1 VGLTYFFPLILL
13 TLLTP
18 FMAVRA
24 FVYGPIVTGSFP
36 WFYMVGVVLIAALI
50 TVFYRLVERDNRY
63 WPYLFVWSA
72 LNMIVLSFIL
82 FYALFTIQNRR
93 WGTR

>member
-1 VGLTYFFPLILL
+1 
-13 TLLTP
+13 
-18 FMAVRA
+18 MAVRA
-24 FVYGPIVTGSFP
+24 FVYAPIMTGTFP
-36 WFYMVGVVLIAALI
+36 WFYMVGVVLIASLI
-50 TVFYRLVERDNRY
+50 TVFYRLVEPDNKY
-63 WPYLFVWSA
+63 WPYLFIWSA

>member
-1 VGLTYFFPLILL
+1 
-13 TLLTP
+13 
-18 FMAVRA
+18 
-24 FVYGPIVTGSFP
+24 
-36 WFYMVGVVLIAALI
+36 
-50 TVFYRLVERDNRY
+50 
-63 WPYLFVWSA
+63 VWSA

>member
-1 VGLTYFFPLILL
+1 
-13 TLLTP
+13 
-18 FMAVRA
+18 
-24 FVYGPIVTGSFP
+24 
-36 WFYMVGVVLIAALI
+36 MVGVVLIASLI
-50 TVFYRLVERDNRY
+50 TIFYRLVEPDNKY
-63 WPYLFVWSA
+63 WPYLFIWSA